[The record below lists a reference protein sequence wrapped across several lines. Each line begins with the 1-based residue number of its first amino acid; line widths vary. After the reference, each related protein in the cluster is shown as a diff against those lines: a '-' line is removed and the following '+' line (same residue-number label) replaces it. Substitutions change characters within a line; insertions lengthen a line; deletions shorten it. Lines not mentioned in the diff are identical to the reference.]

1 MTPEEMLKQLMEMLP
16 TMEQEHLRLG
26 EAIQRQRG
34 AIEACRT
41 LAASEVEEKDDD
53 VESEP

>member
-16 TMEQEHLRLG
+16 TMEQEYLRLG

-34 AIEACRT
+34 AIQACRT

-53 VESEP
+53 V